1 MKKEKITPEQI
12 GSNLSDPDFLDEEGS
27 LIPTSKDGK
36 TKKIG
41 SIELLYLFDLK
52 RGILSVSFIKSRD
65 CVGAVSYYFRD
76 RLGFDRKPRFGV
88 RRGTFVLTTKEE
100 FVDTMLK
107 EYPEVG
113 VWILWNI

>member
-1 MKKEKITPEQI
+1 MKRERITPEQI
-12 GSNLSDPDFLDEEGS
+12 GSKLGDPDFLDEEGS
-27 LIPTSKDGK
+27 LIPTSRCGRSKE
-36 TKKIG
+36 IG
-41 SIELLYLFDLK
+41 GIELLYLFDLE

-88 RRGTFVLTTKEE
+88 RRGKFILTTKEE

-113 VWILWNI
+113 VWILWNV